1 MFPISDLRGRVIA
14 FGGRVFGDGMPKYLN
29 SPDRPLFSKARML
42 YALAEA
48 RQTASYSGTLVFV
61 EGYFDAIARHQAGQA
76 TIYNEITA
84 SIIRPSILI

>member
-1 MFPISDLRGRVIA
+1 
-14 FGGRVFGDGMPKYLN
+14 MP
-29 SPDRPLFSKARML
+29 
-42 YALAEA
+42 LAEA

-61 EGYFDAIARHQAGQA
+61 EGYFDAIALHQAGQA